1 MSIYTLLPL
10 QFHSISTLLPLYC
23 ACAKTRT
30 RGHFLMAEVL
40 MAEERGTKTT
50 SKREEGWLICS
61 PLLSFLLLALF

>member
-1 MSIYTLLPL
+1 
-10 QFHSISTLLPLYC
+10 
-23 ACAKTRT
+23 
-30 RGHFLMAEVL
+30 MAEVL